1 MTQRSP
7 LPRHGSTTIDYVLV
21 SSLLGLTLFVAAQAM
36 GEGLERVITAFA
48 APLAGA
54 SANQN

>member
-1 MTQRSP
+1 MTHRRL

-21 SSLLGLTLFVAAQAM
+21 SGLLGLTLFVAAQAM
-36 GEGLERVITAFA
+36 GEGMERVITAFA

-54 SANQN
+54 SANHN